1 MDDFRSLEARG
12 AEVGK
17 GMKCII
23 AGSGSDIAQELTNN
37 LRLDGWEVG
46 GLPGHSLDVPRETW
60 DLLILA
66 QGTLEP
72 IGKFF
77 ECSAEAWSDSVIV
90 NGIYPLTCLRA
101 AWPLRNPK
109 ATVVFISGPNL
120 KHPTPTYTAYRAGKS
135 IIQSLVET
143 LQVEYPEVR
152 FRILHPGVVKTK
164 IHYQTINAGARAGN
178 FQRVMGIVNGVEK
191 TTTHAEVYQKLKVL
205 LGVENDKTAV

>member
-1 MDDFRSLEARG
+1 
-12 AEVGK
+12 
-17 GMKCII
+17 MKCII

-143 LQVEYPEVR
+143 LQVEYPEVK

-205 LGVENDKTAV
+205 LGVENDKTAI